1 MAKRYL
7 YGASIQGIQSFIFQT
22 NRLKDVVGASE
33 IVNNVCTDLFS
44 NEFLQEGQL
53 IVSAAGKIL
62 CIYST
67 QKMVENALLR
77 FPKRVQEYAPGITVS
92 QAVVAFDS
100 EDEKVWEMLNHSL
113 KKDCEFNVIGRVSQ
127 SCWG

>member
-67 QKMVENALLR
+67 QKMVENTLLR
-77 FPKRVQEYAPGITVS
+77 FP
-92 QAVVAFDS
+92 
-100 EDEKVWEMLNHSL
+100 
-113 KKDCEFNVIGRVSQ
+113 
-127 SCWG
+127 